1 MAKHQR
7 AAVTAVMNMSLFV
20 LLLLSGWCHN
30 LNDTGL
36 WREYQ
41 YINISMT
48 WTQAQSYCRHR
59 FTDLATVDTTDD
71 VNRMVDLVNETDG
84 YRGLV
89 WIGLQTSIQS
99 NWVWSNGE
107 DNISYI
113 PWYPGQPD
121 AGERCAAFLNYYWYS
136 FDCGATFRFAC
147 YNESTRYI
155 RIYIEKNWTDA
166 QSYCRRYYTD
176 LATIHNSQEQQ
187 QIRAVVGD
195 GFYWMGLYIEFW
207 QWSDQWN
214 LTFRN
219 WEAGQP
225 FIRSGDCVAMS
236 TINSGK
242 WVRYSCYQKYPF
254 VCYGEDR
261 LFSRQIVKLNF
272 SNVGN
277 QNLNDPSLQTA
288 ILYKINEKL
297 KSAGLKFSHISWKT
311 DQGGEVF
318 HLNSKRAVNSSTTC
332 DANVPLE
339 N

>member
-1 MAKHQR
+1 
-7 AAVTAVMNMSLFV
+7 
-20 LLLLSGWCHN
+20 
-30 LNDTGL
+30 
-36 WREYQ
+36 
-41 YINISMT
+41 MT

-107 DNISYI
+107 ENISYI
-113 PWYPGQPD
+113 PWYPGQPTIY
-121 AGERCAAFLNYYWYS
+121 RCASFLNYYWYS
-136 FDCGATFRFAC
+136 FHCGTTFPFAC

-155 RIYIEKNWTDA
+155 RIYIWKNWTDA

-207 QWSDQWN
+207 QWSDKWN

-219 WEAGQP
+219 WEAGHP
-225 FIRSGDCVAMS
+225 FISSGDCVAMS
-236 TINSGK
+236 TIDSGK
-242 WVRYSCYQKYPF
+242 WVQDICYQKYNF
-254 VCYGEDR
+254 ICYGEDR
-261 LFSRQIVKLNF
+261 LFQRQIVRLNF

-277 QNLNDPSLQTA
+277 LNLNDPSLQTT
-288 ILYKINEKL
+288 ILNKMNEKL
-297 KSAGLKFSHISWKT
+297 KSAGLKFTYISWKM

-332 DANVPLE
+332 DANIPLE